1 MKTLNLKKIISIS
14 TLASILLTG
23 CGSSSSD
30 VTLAAT
36 TFDGQLVD
44 NYVENADYV
53 CGDGET
59 GVTTLNGNFS
69 CKSLPITFSLAGLK
83 LGRIVEMTADK
94 QIFPQDLVGVDR
106 TDTNNAEV
114 VAMARF
120 LQSCDED
127 REPRNGIKILQN
139 AKDAL
144 VSYDE
149 DFVASNL
156 DTYAQDVN
164 VTLVDENISLE
175 HLTSTVELTDAIN
188 QISTTL
194 PTELQDALLSV
205 QSTLSQDLTNAL
217 SYMGNEERLAYDI
230 YNKLYST
237 YPDVKQ
243 FTNIATKSEIAH
255 IKTVQVLVQKYISE
269 YARFTNIN
277 LPELGYKNTDVL
289 EMQAGTYDISGIQN
303 LYNALIAKG
312 ETSKQDAL
320 EVGCMVEVTDINDL
334 DRDILLSQYSNAND
348 VTAAFDFLRNGSYS
362 HYWSFD
368 SGLKTI
374 GVTEGC
380 CSLGVMDGVDYCH
393 PEYPQNAQK
402 GSGMGH

>member
-243 FTNIATKSEIAH
+243 FTNIATKSEITH

-269 YARFTNIN
+269 YARFTNID
-277 LPELGYKNTDVL
+277 LPELGYKIR
-289 EMQAGTYDISGIQN
+289 TYWRCKLGHMTFQGF
-303 LYNALIAKG
+303 K
-312 ETSKQDAL
+312 TSI
-320 EVGCMVEVTDINDL
+320 T
-334 DRDILLSQYSNAND
+334 RLLQKEKLPNK
-348 VTAAFDFLRNGSYS
+348 TL
-362 HYWSFD
+362 
-368 SGLKTI
+368 LKL
-374 GVTEGC
+374 V
-380 CSLGVMDGVDYCH
+380 VWW
-393 PEYPQNAQK
+393 K
-402 GSGMGH
+402 